1 MSQKHNFDFTV
12 KNIASVKMRRYTSTW
27 KMNNLCYEHSY
38 TLTIFNDGKVFYK
51 KTTKG
56 DFTAE
61 KGDIYLFSPGM
72 RRSGECHSDKPVE
85 FITIVFDLIF
95 FDNSESD
102 FCDLLYHTYNC
113 GDIIHQK
120 FHKIYQCWK
129 NEEKYYQLKCR
140 AMLQEILYMLL
151 VFNSRKRV
159 DNNLKNITPVE
170 EYIRSNFTKNITLEE
185 LSAISNRSISY
196 ISKLFSVEYGISPKQ
211 YILDLR
217 MNHAQKLLRT
227 SNLSISE
234 ISTQCGFDDVFYFSR
249 LYKSKIGIS
258 PSAERKTRIE

>member
-1 MSQKHNFDFTV
+1 
-12 KNIASVKMRRYTSTW
+12 
-27 KMNNLCYEHSY
+27 
-38 TLTIFNDGKVFYK
+38 
-51 KTTKG
+51 
-56 DFTAE
+56 
-61 KGDIYLFSPGM
+61 
-72 RRSGECHSDKPVE
+72 
-85 FITIVFDLIF
+85 
-95 FDNSESD
+95 
-102 FCDLLYHTYNC
+102 
-113 GDIIHQK
+113 
-120 FHKIYQCWK
+120 
-129 NEEKYYQLKCR
+129 
-140 AMLQEILYMLL
+140 MLQEILYMLL
-151 VFNSRKRV
+151 VFNSRKHV
-159 DNNLKNITPVE
+159 DNNLKTITPVE

-185 LSAISNRSISY
+185 LSAISNRSVSY